1 MRTRRRRRQPGD
13 LGNRVGR
20 FPPWLLLLLGLALG
34 VSAVLVT
41 QLVSKRWGSQDG
53 LAGLVQGAAKSRPA
67 EAKKTEAPPAAPAAR
82 PRLDFY
88 TVLPEMETVL
98 PERSLRG
105 ARTTKGERAPEEG
118 VVRYVLQAGSFANFN
133 DADQLKARLAL
144 QGLVAHIQRVTIE
157 GRGDFHRVRLG
168 PYDRVEQLDAADQQ
182 LRALGMKPIRLKLQP
197 EVAG

>member
-1 MRTRRRRRQPGD
+1 MRMRRRRRPGAP
-13 LGNRVGR
+13 RAGR

-41 QLVSKRWGSQDG
+41 QLVSKRWGSTDG
-53 LAGLVQGAAKSRPA
+53 LAGLVQSAAKPKPVEKRPETPA
-67 EAKKTEAPPAAPAAR
+67 APPAKPK
-82 PRLDFY
+82 LDFY

-98 PERSLRG
+98 PDR
-105 ARTTKGERAPEEG
+105 AARAPAVRAEKAEEG
-118 VVRYVLQAGSFANFN
+118 VRYVLQAGSFASFG

-144 QGLVAHIQRVTIE
+144 QGLIAHIQKVTIE

-182 LRALGMKPIRLKLQP
+182 LRALGMKPIRLKLKP
-197 EVAG
+197 EAAG

>member
-13 LGNRVGR
+13 LRNRVGR

-41 QLVSKRWGSQDG
+41 QLVSTRWGSQDG

-67 EAKKTEAPPAAPAAR
+67 QANKTETPPAAPAAK
-82 PRLDFY
+82 PKLDFY

-105 ARTTKGERAPEEG
+105 ARATKAERAPEEG
-118 VVRYVLQAGSFANFN
+118 GVRYVLQAGSFANFN

-144 QGLVAHIQRVTIE
+144 QGLVAHIQKVTIE

>member
-1 MRTRRRRRQPGD
+1 MR
-13 LGNRVGR
+13 NRGR

-53 LAGLVQGAAKSRPA
+53 LAGLVQSAAKSKPA
-67 EAKKTEAPPAAPAAR
+67 ERKKTETPPAAPAAR
-82 PRLDFY
+82 PKLDFY

-98 PERSLRG
+98 PDRSVRG
-105 ARTTKGERAPEEG
+105 AKTAKVEKAEDGA
-118 VVRYVLQAGSFANFN
+118 RYVLQAGSFASFN

-144 QGLVAHIQRVTIE
+144 QGLVAHIQKVTIE

-168 PYDRVEQLDAADQQ
+168 PYGRVEQLDAADQQ

-197 EVAG
+197 EAAG